1 MGISL
6 QCIFEGVW
14 NRESLENWWK
24 ANYFLQLLRHQPNCR
39 VPEGYAEHKF
49 TGMDPELYQNNAA
62 RLETWMQSQTTN
74 PPSLDILREAI
85 ELQKLNNKLFKSNL
99 FEDLIRDV
107 YAHLYDSVIP
117 ELHAEENRVRMRVDN
132 ILTNPTPSVVETP
145 PSDPANAQGEQHRSK
160 AKWVTGREIVRKAE
174 AIAALRAPTVPAKVL
189 KPLAPTPASEQEK
202 ASSSNPNLAVVI
214 AADADKDPGSSVP
227 GSVHDSA
234 DDESELSEVD
244 EAVVDDKPEEAAE
257 GRPPLFPNLMRAK
270 GTAEDPEEIDTET
283 GGEANEEAEAEDNE
297 DVEMQQEVQP
307 ATQVKESGVPEGN
320 W

>member
-1 MGISL
+1 
-6 QCIFEGVW
+6 
-14 NRESLENWWK
+14 
-24 ANYFLQLLRHQPNCR
+24 
-39 VPEGYAEHKF
+39 
-49 TGMDPELYQNNAA
+49 MDPELYQNNAA

-132 ILTNPTPSVVETP
+132 ILMNPTPSVVETP
-145 PSDPANAQGEQHRSK
+145 PPDPANAQGEQHRSK
-160 AKWVTGREIVRKAE
+160 ANRVTPREIVRKAE
-174 AIAALRAPTVPAKVL
+174 AIAALRVPTVPAKVL
-189 KPLAPTPASEQEK
+189 KPLAPAPASAQEK
-202 ASSSNPNLAVVI
+202 ASSSNPNLAVAI

-234 DDESELSEVD
+234 DDESELSEVG

-283 GGEANEEAEAEDNE
+283 GGEANEEAEVEDNE